1 MKKVDVVLG
10 LQWGDEGKGKVVD
23 VLTPAYRVIARFQGG
38 PNAGHSLHFE
48 GKKYVLHTIPSGIF
62 RDGSV
67 NVIGNGVV
75 IDPVILSEEIAGLEA
90 DGIDVQGK
98 LLISKK
104 AHLILPTHRAIDAA
118 SEAAKGKTKIGSTLK
133 GIGPTYMDKTGRNGL
148 RIGDIVSPEFGERY
162 GRLKEKH
169 LGLLRQYDYPV
180 DLTDY
185 EKKWFEGIEN
195 LKRFRLIDSE
205 HAVNRL
211 LDEDNTML
219 AEGAQ
224 GSMLDIDFGTYPFV
238 TSSNTLCAGVCTGL
252 GVAPSRIGNVYG
264 IFKAYCTRVGS
275 GPFPTE
281 LFDED
286 GERMRQIGMEFGAT
300 TGRPRRCGWLDM
312 VALKYSVMMNG
323 VTSLIMMKAD
333 VLNDFDRLKVAVAYR
348 VNGERTTEFP
358 VRDRRGNSSGVQ
370 RVRRVEMRHQLDAQ
384 LRRVPPSAQR
394 VHRIHRAGDGRAG
407 QDHFGRSR
415 PRRNDCQVK
424 QNDTTMR
431 TTKGSMAAM
440 MAAALLT
447 TGCAA
452 FQNMSKTGQ
461 GATIGGGGGA
471 VAGAA
476 IGAMAGGG
484 KGAAIGT
491 AVGAGLGAG
500 VGALIGRRMDKQKA
514 ELEKIE
520 GAQVETI
527 TDENDLQAIKVTFN
541 DKILFA
547 TGKSDLSDA
556 SRSALGKFAASLAQS
571 PETDIAIYGHTDNTG
586 SRAVNQKLS
595 EERAQAVANYLIGQK
610 VDPVRITTRGL
621 AYDSPIADNS
631 TEEGRA
637 QNRRV
642 EILITANDQMIQQ
655 AQDGTLK

>member
-1 MKKVDVVLG
+1 
-10 LQWGDEGKGKVVD
+10 
-23 VLTPAYRVIARFQGG
+23 
-38 PNAGHSLHFE
+38 
-48 GKKYVLHTIPSGIF
+48 
-62 RDGSV
+62 
-67 NVIGNGVV
+67 
-75 IDPVILSEEIAGLEA
+75 
-90 DGIDVQGK
+90 
-98 LLISKK
+98 
-104 AHLILPTHRAIDAA
+104 
-118 SEAAKGKTKIGSTLK
+118 
-133 GIGPTYMDKTGRNGL
+133 
-148 RIGDIVSPEFGERY
+148 
-162 GRLKEKH
+162 
-169 LGLLRQYDYPV
+169 
-180 DLTDY
+180 
-185 EKKWFEGIEN
+185 
-195 LKRFRLIDSE
+195 
-205 HAVNRL
+205 
-211 LDEDNTML
+211 
-219 AEGAQ
+219 
-224 GSMLDIDFGTYPFV
+224 
-238 TSSNTLCAGVCTGL
+238 
-252 GVAPSRIGNVYG
+252 
-264 IFKAYCTRVGS
+264 
-275 GPFPTE
+275 
-281 LFDED
+281 
-286 GERMRQIGMEFGAT
+286 
-300 TGRPRRCGWLDM
+300 
-312 VALKYSVMMNG
+312 
-323 VTSLIMMKAD
+323 
-333 VLNDFDRLKVAVAYR
+333 
-348 VNGERTTEFP
+348 
-358 VRDRRGNSSGVQ
+358 
-370 RVRRVEMRHQLDAQ
+370 
-384 LRRVPPSAQR
+384 
-394 VHRIHRAGDGRAG
+394 
-407 QDHFGRSR
+407 
-415 PRRNDCQVK
+415 
-424 QNDTTMR
+424 
-431 TTKGSMAAM
+431 MAAM

-484 KGAAIGT
+484 QGAAIGT
-491 AVGAGLGAG
+491 A

-520 GAQVETI
+520 GAQVETV

-556 SRSALGKFAASLAQS
+556 SRSALGKFAASLVQS